1 MEQKNTERLA
11 GYLIQIGLI
20 AIVAFLC
27 WYFSDIV
34 IYIAAAFV
42 VSLIGKPVMAGLR
55 KLKIKGRSLPD
66 WLLAIIVILL
76 LLALL
81 GFVVTQV
88 IPVITGIVRD
98 ATKLG
103 NRTLPDGSLLDKI
116 HAWILSTM
124 PFLGEEHFDAVQFLT
139 GKAKDFG
146 AVSKVTGVI
155 GSVASVTTSVAI
167 GLFSIVFISFFFLKD
182 DQLFRKI
189 ATTLAPD
196 RYEEKTGKA
205 IADIEHLL
213 SRYFVGLLIEM
224 FGVTLLD
231 FLGLWLI
238 VRIDAGYAIGIAF
251 IAGILNIIPYV
262 GPLIGEALGVILCL
276 ILKYGIGMGLGVN
289 IWAFA
294 LIVFAVMLATQMVDV
309 FLYQP
314 VIYSNSIQ
322 ATPLEIFIVLLMAGT
337 MGGMFGMLI
346 AIPVYTVVRVIAG
359 RFFYDKKIVRRLMPD
374 MIGDD

>member
-1 MEQKNTERLA
+1 MEQKNTELLA
-11 GYLIQIGLI
+11 GYLIKIGI
-20 AIVAFLC
+20 VAIIAFLC
-27 WYFSDIV
+27 WYFSSIV

-42 VSLIGKPVMAGLR
+42 VSLIGKPIMAALK
-55 KLKIKGRSLPD
+55 KLKIKGHRLPD
-66 WLLAIIVILL
+66 WFLSIFVILL
-76 LLALL
+76 LMALL

-88 IPVITGIVRD
+88 IPVITGIIRD
-98 ATKLG
+98 AAKFG
-103 NRTLPDGSLLDKI
+103 DRSLPEGSLLDNI
-116 HAWILSTM
+116 NAWILSTI
-124 PFLGEEHFDAVQFLT
+124 PSLGENFDAAELLL
-139 GKAKDFG
+139 GKAKEIG

-155 GSVASVTTSVAI
+155 GSVASATTSVAI
-167 GLFSIVFISFFFLKD
+167 GLFSVVFISFFFLKD
-182 DQLFRKI
+182 DQLFLKI
-189 ATTLAPD
+189 ATALAPEK
-196 RYEEKTGKA
+196 YEEKTGKA
-205 IADIEHLL
+205 ISDIERLL

-224 FGVTLLD
+224 FGVALLD

-262 GPLIGEALGVILCL
+262 GPLIGEVTGTILCV
-276 ILKYGIGMGLGVN
+276 ILKYGTGMGLDVN
-289 IWAFA
+289 IWIFA

-337 MGGMFGMLI
+337 MGGMFGMLV
-346 AIPVYTVVRVIAG
+346 AIPVYTVIRVIAG
-359 RFFYDKKIVRRLMPD
+359 RFFYDKKIVKRLMPD

>member
-1 MEQKNTERLA
+1 MEQKNTELLA
-11 GYLIQIGLI
+11 GYLIKIGI
-20 AIVAFLC
+20 VAIIAFLC
-27 WYFSDIV
+27 WYFSSIV

-42 VSLIGKPVMAGLR
+42 VSLIGKPIMAALK
-55 KLKIKGRSLPD
+55 KLKIKGYRLPD
-66 WLLAIIVILL
+66 WFLSIFVILL
-76 LLALL
+76 LMALL

-88 IPVITGIVRD
+88 IPVITGIIRD
-98 ATKLG
+98 AAKFG
-103 NRTLPDGSLLDKI
+103 DRSLPEGSLLDNI
-116 HAWILSTM
+116 NAWILSTI
-124 PFLGEEHFDAVQFLT
+124 PSLGENFDAAELLL
-139 GKAKDFG
+139 GKAKEIG

-155 GSVASVTTSVAI
+155 GSVASATTSVAI
-167 GLFSIVFISFFFLKD
+167 GLFSVVFISFFFLKD
-182 DQLFRKI
+182 DQLFLKI
-189 ATTLAPD
+189 ATALAPEK
-196 RYEEKTGKA
+196 YEEKTGKA
-205 IADIEHLL
+205 ISDIERLL

-224 FGVTLLD
+224 FGVALLD

-262 GPLIGEALGVILCL
+262 GPLIGEVTGTILCV
-276 ILKYGIGMGLGVN
+276 ILKYGTGMGLDVN
-289 IWAFA
+289 IWIFA

-337 MGGMFGMLI
+337 MGGMFGMLV
-346 AIPVYTVVRVIAG
+346 AIPVYTVIRVIAG
-359 RFFYDKKIVRRLMPD
+359 RFFYDKKIVKRLMPD

>member
-1 MEQKNTERLA
+1 MEQKNTELLA
-11 GYLIQIGLI
+11 GYLIKIG
-20 AIVAFLC
+20 IVAIIAFIC
-27 WYFSDIV
+27 WYFSSIV

-42 VSLIGKPVMAGLR
+42 VSLIGKPIMAALK
-55 KLKIKGRSLPD
+55 KLKIKGHRLPD
-66 WLLAIIVILL
+66 WFLSIFVILL
-76 LLALL
+76 LMALL

-88 IPVITGIVRD
+88 IPVITGIIRD
-98 ATKLG
+98 AAKFG
-103 NRTLPDGSLLDKI
+103 DRSLPEGSLLDNI
-116 HAWILSTM
+116 NAWILSTI
-124 PFLGEEHFDAVQFLT
+124 PSLGENFDAAELLL
-139 GKAKDFG
+139 GKAKEIG

-155 GSVASVTTSVAI
+155 GSVASATTSVAI
-167 GLFSIVFISFFFLKD
+167 GLFSVVFISFFFLKD
-182 DQLFRKI
+182 DQLFLKI
-189 ATTLAPD
+189 ATALAPEK
-196 RYEEKTGKA
+196 YEEKTGKA
-205 IADIEHLL
+205 ISDIERLL

-224 FGVTLLD
+224 FGVALLD

-262 GPLIGEALGVILCL
+262 GPLIGEVTGTILCV
-276 ILKYGIGMGLGVN
+276 ILKYGTGMGLDVN
-289 IWAFA
+289 IWIFA

-337 MGGMFGMLI
+337 MGGMFGMLV
-346 AIPVYTVVRVIAG
+346 AIPVYTVIRVIAG
-359 RFFYDKKIVRRLMPD
+359 RFFYDKKIVKRLMPD